1 MCDGEESQIRV
12 FQEEEIRQL
21 FNQNLIDFGKTPASC
36 SAITQSSDVS
46 MFFKATKQV
55 LKGICDTNYRN
66 NLLERNLKY
75 GFEQLRLRHG
85 TSFTSATENRIVDA
99 LQRIVFTIHKTI
111 NPEIIINGYRECGQD
126 APISLNTNGQPTMEK
141 YEKAISKCTT
151 QLSVLQCQILKDNFH
166 HFVEIMRLRGRITE
180 AEYDAKGVPTFK
192 EYDSDKNP
200 KDERA
205 LHKQRACIMNADI
218 VIAQFINYQQQRTIR
233 LQELENRRLQRTATA
248 DERQRA
254 KEAKAAEKL
263 RRSTLTEE
271 QKREESNTKRRAT
284 MARKLAERQEAA
296 QILRNA
302 ENILRIVNID
312 VPELSEYSWNYSRD
326 NNSEQNE
333 VHSEIDFDE
342 AL

>member
-12 FQEEEIRQL
+12 FQEVEIRQL

-55 LKGICDTNYRN
+55 LKGICGTNYRN

-75 GFEQLRLRHG
+75 VFEQLRLRHG
-85 TSFTSATENRIVDA
+85 PRTTSTSFTSAAENHIVDG
-99 LQRIVFTIHKTI
+99 LQRIVHTIHKTT

-180 AEYDAKGVPTFK
+180 AEYDAKGIPNFK
-192 EYDSDKNP
+192 EYDSDKKP
-200 KDERA
+200 KDEHA
-205 LHKQRACIMNADI
+205 LHKQRACVMNADI
-218 VIAQFINYQQQRTIR
+218 VIAQFINYQQQRSIR
-233 LQELENRRLQRTATA
+233 LQELENRRLERAATA

-263 RRSTLTEE
+263 RRSSLSEE
-271 QKREESNTKRRAT
+271 QKRAEANTKRQAT

-296 QILRNA
+296 QILRN
-302 ENILRIVNID
+302 VNID
-312 VPELSEYSWNYSRD
+312 VPELSEHSWNYSRD

-342 AL
+342 TL